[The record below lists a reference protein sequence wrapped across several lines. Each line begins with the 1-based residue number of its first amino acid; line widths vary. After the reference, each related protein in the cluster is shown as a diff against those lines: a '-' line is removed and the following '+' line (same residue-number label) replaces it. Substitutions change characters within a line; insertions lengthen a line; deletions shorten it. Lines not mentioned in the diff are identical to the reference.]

1 MTMEIGTCNALLRG
15 VKTMIDGSVKV
26 ELEINPEDRE
36 LIAKLIKQ
44 YIDNKRLLAVAFVGI
59 E

>member
-1 MTMEIGTCNALLRG
+1 MEIGTCNALLRG